1 MTIKTSPRALLFD
14 MDGTL
19 TDARQPI
26 TREVLEVLK
35 ETGPGVKRY
44 LVTGSDYVKVEE
56 QLGTENLLNL
66 FERVYTCN
74 GTRVWNC
81 NLDMDDE
88 TMPLEPELIHKV
100 SLTDYYSEADINHIV
115 NVLLETAHKTHTK
128 IKTGT
133 FVEWRDS
140 QINFS
145 VVGRNCTTSQREDY
159 VKWDK
164 KSGEREKIITQL
176 REQFKGWG
184 LSFRLGGQI
193 SIDITREGWDKSYAF
208 KNMIE
213 SPSQC
218 VFFGDKI
225 CKDGNDLD
233 IAMKCAHYHNVENPA
248 DLILHL
254 QEYL

>member
-81 NLDMDDE
+81 NIDMDDE
-88 TMPLEPELIHKV
+88 RNIKLNKNFMVNAIITM
-100 SLTDYYSEADINHIV
+100 SLSSNHMSLGNID
-115 NVLLETAHKTHTK
+115 NVKYMYKNMTIDEVK
-128 IKTGT
+128 
-133 FVEWRDS
+133 
-140 QINFS
+140 
-145 VVGRNCTTSQREDY
+145 EDFERLKDVY
-159 VKWDK
+159 K
-164 KSGEREKIITQL
+164 KRSYEKI
-176 REQFKGWG
+176 W
-184 LSFRLGGQI
+184 
-193 SIDITREGWDKSYAF
+193 
-208 KNMIE
+208 
-213 SPSQC
+213 
-218 VFFGDKI
+218 
-225 CKDGNDLD
+225 
-233 IAMKCAHYHNVENPA
+233 
-248 DLILHL
+248 
-254 QEYL
+254 